1 MVKGIPNSPY
11 LSSHSDNGRDNP
23 SHQPSVQL
31 DASNALILA
40 ARAQSLRGT
49 FLRYRRIGD
58 PVTYGDLADLAELV
72 QLLATDVDSR
82 TKPSE

>member
-1 MVKGIPNSPY
+1 MVKGIPNSPC
-11 LSSHSDNGRDNP
+11 LSSHRDDGCENH
-23 SHQPSVQL
+23 SHQPGAQL
-31 DASNALILA
+31 DASNALMLA

-49 FLRYRRIGD
+49 FLRDRRIGD

-72 QLLATDVDSR
+72 ELLAPEVDSR

>member
-1 MVKGIPNSPY
+1 M
-11 LSSHSDNGRDNP
+11 
-23 SHQPSVQL
+23 
-31 DASNALILA
+31 LA

-49 FLRYRRIGD
+49 FLRDRRIGD

-72 QLLATDVDSR
+72 ELLAAEVDSR